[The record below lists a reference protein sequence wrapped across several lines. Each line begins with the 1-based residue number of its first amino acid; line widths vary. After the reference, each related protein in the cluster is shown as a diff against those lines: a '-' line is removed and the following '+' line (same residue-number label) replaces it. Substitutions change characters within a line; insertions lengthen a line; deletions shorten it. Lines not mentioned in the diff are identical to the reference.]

1 MARGAKARRL
11 TSFDCHVLSNPFD
24 LRSWGVH
31 DSDYSWHVDSLP
43 AAKKDTLSIAVVC
56 TAHSGHMLPVLNICT
71 ELCKRGHGVKVY
83 TAEYAKDEFEKLLG
97 LIYQIHPDSHLL
109 IWFAWFYCCREDAP
123 RTSAWNNLLT
133 SSHMIAHPHCHI
145 LNI

>member
-1 MARGAKARRL
+1 MAPGAKARR
-11 TSFDCHVLSNPFD
+11 FDGYFLSNPCD
-24 LRSWGVH
+24 LRSWGVC

-43 AAKKDTLSIAVVC
+43 AAKKDSLSIAVVC

-97 LIYQIHPDSHLL
+97 LTSHIHT
-109 IWFAWFYCCREDAP
+109 C
-123 RTSAWNNLLT
+123 
-133 SSHMIAHPHCHI
+133 
-145 LNI
+145 